1 MQLIKFHNDL
11 NLARTASMHVRLQ
24 DAYVLEMKKN
34 IPDEKKTLLCTQYV
48 RRFGFWTNSIKH
60 FL

>member
-24 DAYVLEMKKN
+24 DAYVLEMKKKY
-34 IPDEKKTLLCTQYV
+34 PRRKKKLFYV
-48 RRFGFWTNSIKH
+48 LSMSAALGFGQI
-60 FL
+60 L